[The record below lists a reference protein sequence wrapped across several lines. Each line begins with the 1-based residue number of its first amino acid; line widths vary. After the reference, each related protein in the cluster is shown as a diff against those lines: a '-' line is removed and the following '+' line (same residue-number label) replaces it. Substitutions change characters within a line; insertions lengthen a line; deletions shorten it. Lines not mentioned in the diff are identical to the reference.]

1 MEFLPV
7 QVLDILPT
15 WLLFQLCMAA
25 HSLEQL
31 LRVSAAE
38 ISDPAG
44 SVDTE
49 TPEGPSTPGP
59 KPNYYSSLSPIPTAH
74 LCLYDSSLS
83 PQPILSLWP
92 FFCHGPSAWPLL
104 LELEFGPD
112 PSSFLW

>member
-7 QVLDILPT
+7 QVLNTLPT
-15 WLLFQLCMAA
+15 WLLFQLWMAVY
-25 HSLEQL
+25 SLEQL

-38 ISDPAG
+38 MSDPAG
-44 SVDTE
+44 SVDSYTE

-74 LCLYDSSLS
+74 FCLYDSSLS
-83 PQPILSLWP
+83 LWP
-92 FFCHGPSAWPLL
+92 FFRHGPSAWPLL
-104 LELEFGPD
+104 LELEELGPD